1 MILIDVCILAVR
13 SRSLY
18 TVKDTPW
25 LSHFAWNFL
34 LEDLTLS
41 FSLCNGSVLLRNYH
55 LILQF
60 FFFPGKTLLGSLMQQ
75 RGVRT
80 GNMFPC
86 LFACCRER
94 ACPYMG
100 WGRGVLRGQA
110 GGVAWVICP
119 PSGGGECRRYV
130 SYSAFVPNISYSFY
144 FFGISW
150 LSRQGTSKL
159 TSFQL
164 FIKGKNPQPFQ
175 HSIMLRMIYTPPTT
189 SNGVPITIHPAS
201 DSI

>member
-60 FFFPGKTLLGSLMQQ
+60 FFFSRQDFIGVPDAAEGSENRQHVPLLVRLLQGGSLSLYGVGSGCAQGPGW
-75 RGVRT
+75 RG
-80 GNMFPC
+80 G
-86 LFACCRER
+86 L
-94 ACPYMG
+94 G
-100 WGRGVLRGQA
+100 D
-110 GGVAWVICP
+110 
-119 PSGGGECRRYV
+119 
-130 SYSAFVPNISYSFY
+130 
-144 FFGISW
+144 
-150 LSRQGTSKL
+150 LSTL
-159 TSFQL
+159 WWW
-164 FIKGKNPQPFQ
+164 
-175 HSIMLRMIYTPPTT
+175 
-189 SNGVPITIHPAS
+189 
-201 DSI
+201 